1 MSIKTNL
8 GGRLRNT
15 SLPLSHGLMPLFD
28 AVVNSIHSIEEK
40 DELSGSDSPSD
51 IVVEIERRSQGTL
64 GIGTSDD
71 NPEEIIGFKVTDT
84 GIGFNEENMESFET
98 VDTEHKVDKGCR
110 GVGRLL
116 WLKAFG
122 RVDVRSTYSRGQR
135 PSRPGE
141 MEIVSPR
148 FEQ

>member
-40 DELSGSDSPSD
+40 DELSGSDSSSD
-51 IVVEIERRSQGTL
+51 IVVEIERRSQGML

-84 GIGFNEENMESFET
+84 G
-98 VDTEHKVDKGCR
+98 R
-110 GVGRLL
+110 GKHGI
-116 WLKAFG
+116 
-122 RVDVRSTYSRGQR
+122 VRDA
-135 PSRPGE
+135 
-141 MEIVSPR
+141 
-148 FEQ
+148 